1 MNYTEYKQTQ
11 NLGTSVA
18 PVLSIEL
25 DGLEAYLEAR
35 RQCERF
41 EMKQITDELTA
52 EDFTKYEA
60 NLHKILE
67 QLNYTDEESE
77 IYESELERVARYMDL
92 VGWTWGGREKSP
104 NAREIQQT
112 IEGHFI
118 TCMQAG
124 KPMAKCS
131 SGGVTVTT
139 NIYLHTVEVSFD
151 LFAMGTDD
159 ETEDIWG

>member
-11 NLGTSVA
+11 NQGTSVT
-18 PVLSIEL
+18 PVPSIEL
-25 DGLEAYLEAR
+25 DSLEAYLEAR

-41 EMKQITDELTA
+41 ELKQITNDLTA
-52 EDFTKYEA
+52 EDFAQYEA

-77 IYESELERVARYMDL
+77 IYESELEQVARYMDL
-92 VGWTWGGREKSP
+92 VGWTWYGREKSP
-104 NAREIQQT
+104 NAQEIQET
-112 IEGHFI
+112 IKGHFI

-124 KPMAKCS
+124 KPMAMCS
-131 SGGVTVTT
+131 SGGVTVKT

-151 LFAMGTDD
+151 LFSMGTDD
-159 ETEDIWG
+159 ETDHIWG

>member
-1 MNYTEYKQTQ
+1 MNYTEYKQAQ
-11 NLGTSVA
+11 NQGTSASQV
-18 PVLSIEL
+18 PSIKL
-25 DGLEAYLEAR
+25 DSLESYLEAR
-35 RQCERF
+35 KQCERF

-60 NLHKILE
+60 NLYKILE

-77 IYESELERVARYMDL
+77 IYESELERVARHMDL
-92 VGWTWGGREKSP
+92 VGWTWYGREKSP
-104 NAREIQQT
+104 NAREIQRT
-112 IEGHFI
+112 IEDHFI

-124 KPMAKCS
+124 KPIAMCS
-131 SGGVTVTT
+131 SGGVTVKT

-159 ETEDIWG
+159 ETEDTWG